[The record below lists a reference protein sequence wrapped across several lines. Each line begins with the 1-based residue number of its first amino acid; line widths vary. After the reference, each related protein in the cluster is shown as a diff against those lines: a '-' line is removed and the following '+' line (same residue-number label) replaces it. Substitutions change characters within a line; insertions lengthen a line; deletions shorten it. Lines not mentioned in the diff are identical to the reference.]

1 MKTKVMFI
9 VFCFLVTGCVQ
20 VKSQP
25 TDIVTPE
32 TPTAQPSMPGLPN
45 PASVY
50 CEQQG
55 YTVEIRT
62 ASDGGQTGVCIF
74 PNGSE
79 CDEWAYYRGEC
90 APANSSLPNPASVF
104 CEQQGYALEIRTAS
118 DGSQSGVCVF
128 PDGSE
133 CDEWAYFRGECKP
146 ATAGNPTGSSDLDS
160 EGWKIYTNE
169 ILGYTFHYPPE
180 AQVTI
185 DDEPK
190 KSLNIS
196 GSGMGYEFWGIA
208 HPGDR
213 EEYLPPEDVD
223 LLQWLTDHYLLGE
236 ERMPDEQIA
245 GTTAIHFRHERSP
258 QSYADDRYYFARE
271 GQLYQI
277 LIGHSSETEDWEL
290 NNRFLQSFQFIEPTS
305 DTSAPTPIPT
315 ALPID
320 PLAYQD
326 WITYTH
332 PVYNFSFRLPDGWV
346 VKEVAEGDPLLI
358 GHALNLYSVIDSQT
372 KNIRMTFRRVG
383 EEIPLWPTGVGH
395 GEFIP
400 QGTLDIAEQPALRV
414 LLVCPTGEVTAIWY
428 HQAEGQ
434 PNITRGN
441 LEFGVIF
448 STFGH
453 CEPGNNLSGEAQL
466 VGEMIVA
473 SLDVP

>member
-1 MKTKVMFI
+1 MKAKALYI
-9 VFCFLVTGCVQ
+9 IFCLLVTGCVQ
-20 VKSQP
+20 VTSQP
-25 TDIVTPE
+25 TDVVVPE
-32 TPTAQPSMPGLPN
+32 TPTTQPTMPGLPN
-45 PASVY
+45 PASVN

-55 YTVEIRT
+55 YT
-62 ASDGGQTGVCIF
+62 
-74 PNGSE
+74 
-79 CDEWAYYRGEC
+79 
-90 APANSSLPNPASVF
+90 
-104 CEQQGYALEIRTAS
+104 LEIRTAS

-146 ATAGNPTGSSDLDS
+146 AAAENPTGTSDVDS
-160 EGWKIYTNE
+160 EGWKTYTNE
-169 ILGYTFHYPPE
+169 ALGYSFHYPAE
-180 AQVTI
+180 GQMI
-185 DDEPK
+185 INDEPL
-190 KSLNIS
+190 KSLS
-196 GSGMGYEFWGIA
+196 VYGPGMGSETWGIA

-213 EEYLPPEDVD
+213 DEYRPPEDAD

-236 ERMPDEQIA
+236 ARMPDEQIA
-245 GTTAIHFRHERSP
+245 GTTAIHFRHARSP
-258 QSYADDRYYFARE
+258 QSPADDRYYFAHA

-277 LIGHSSETEDWEL
+277 LIGHSSEVEDWDL
-290 NNRFLQSFQFIEPTS
+290 NNRFLQSFQFIQPAS

-346 VKEVAEGDPLLI
+346 VDEVSAGDPLMI
-358 GHALNLYSVIDSQT
+358 GHALNLYSVVDSQV
-372 KNIRMTFRRVG
+372 KNIRMSFRLMG

-400 QGTLDIAEQPALRV
+400 QGTLDIAGQPALRV

-434 PNITRGN
+434 PNITRGD
-441 LEFGVIF
+441 LEFGFIF

-453 CEPGNNLSGEAQL
+453 CEPGNNLSGESQL
-466 VGEMIVA
+466 VGEMIIA
-473 SLDVP
+473 SLKLP